1 MNKEYD
7 VDIVIP
13 WVDGSDPVWLAEK
26 ALYEKNIQD
35 SDGEKN
41 SAKRY
46 RDLNLM
52 KYWFRGIEKFA
63 PWARKIHFITWGH
76 VPDFL
81 KTDHPR
87 LHIVN
92 HREFIPSAC
101 LPMYNTSVIEVS
113 LHKISDLAERFV
125 YFNDDVFLLK
135 RTKLDD
141 YFCNG
146 VPKINAVE
154 CPIFQEGVYGHHLKN
169 DIDLVNRNFVK
180 KKQIKKNV
188 KKWLSAKTIKGKMCN
203 IVASPWEKYLGFV
216 VEHGPMPYLKK
227 TWLDVWNKEE
237 EFMRRTQS
245 CRFRST
251 KNVNQNLFHFWQIA
265 NGDFVQGRL
274 LQQMFELTDG
284 AVDDVCNVVKQ
295 QKFQS
300 ICINDGDLSDFNGV
314 CVKLIDAFK
323 KIFPQKSSFEKNV

>member
-13 WVDGSDPVWLAEK
+13 WVDGSDPAWLAEK
-26 ALYEKNIQD
+26 ALYEKNVQD

-52 KYWFRGIEKFA
+52 KYWFRGIENFA

-101 LPMYNTSVIEVS
+101 LPMYNANVIEVS
-113 LHKISDLAERFV
+113 LHRISDLAERFV

-135 RTKLDD
+135 RTKKDD
-141 YFCNG
+141 FFFNG
-146 VPKINAVE
+146 VPKINAIE
-154 CPIFQEGVYGHHLKN
+154 CPMFQGGVYGHLLKN

-180 KKQIKKNV
+180 KNQIKKNV
-188 KKWLSAKTIKGKMCN
+188 KEWLSAKTIKGKMCN
-203 IVASPWEKYLGFV
+203 IIAYPWEKYLGFV

-227 TWLDVWNKEE
+227 TWLDVWKKEE
-237 EFMRRTQS
+237 EFVRRTLGN
-245 CRFRST
+245 RFRSEE
-251 KNVNQNLFHFWQIA
+251 NVNQNLFHFWQIA
-265 NGDFVQGRL
+265 NGDFVQGMS
-274 LQQMFELTDG
+274 LQQVLELTDETIDY
-284 AVDDVCNVVKQ
+284 ACAVVKQ

-300 ICINDGDLSDFNGV
+300 ICINDGNVSDFDGA
-314 CVKLIDAFK
+314 CKKLADAFECVLSR
-323 KIFPQKSSFEKNV
+323 KSSYEK